1 MILFTPLFLNHHHS
15 HIKLLGAVVLCI
27 YIHMGLIKGIEVGF
41 QYTQILTYST
51 YVYFKGTKTF

>member
-41 QYTQILTYST
+41 QYS
-51 YVYFKGTKTF
+51 